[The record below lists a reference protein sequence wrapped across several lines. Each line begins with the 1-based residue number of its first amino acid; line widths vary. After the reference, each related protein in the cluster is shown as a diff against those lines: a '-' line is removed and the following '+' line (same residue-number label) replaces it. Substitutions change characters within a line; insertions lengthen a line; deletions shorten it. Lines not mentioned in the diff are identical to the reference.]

1 MLLDSWG
8 FQTYNTGF
16 ERHSTDTT
24 HEEFFGGHTKMGHGL
39 LNGKRGVVLGVA
51 NEKSIAWA
59 CAQECAAEG
68 ASLIFN
74 YLGEA
79 LERRVRKLLETMPG
93 TPMYPCDVT
102 KDEEIASFFEQVK
115 SQWGTVDFVIH
126 SLAFAQR
133 EDLMGKFIDTKRANF
148 ALAIDISAYSLV
160 AIAREAAPLMPN
172 GGSIIAM
179 TYYGAEKV
187 VPKYNVM
194 GVAKATL
201 EASARYLA
209 SDLGPQN
216 VRVNCISAGPLRTLS
231 AAAIPGL
238 KLMLNTTEKNA
249 PLRRNI
255 DAHEVGRTAVYL
267 LSDLSSGVTG
277 EVVHVDAGYN
287 ILGMFGADLD
297 EPTA

>member
-1 MLLDSWG
+1 
-8 FQTYNTGF
+8 
-16 ERHSTDTT
+16 
-24 HEEFFGGHTKMGHGL
+24 MGHGL
-39 LNGKRGVVLGVA
+39 LKGKRGVVLGVA

-59 CAQECAAEG
+59 CAQACADEG
-68 ASLIFN
+68 AELLFN

-79 LERRVRKLLETMPG
+79 LERRVRKLLEAMPG

-102 KDEEIASFFEQVK
+102 QDGEITAFFQNVRQHW
-115 SQWGTVDFVIH
+115 SSVDFVIH

-133 EDLMGKFIDTKRANF
+133 EDLMGKFINTSRQNF

-160 AIAREAAPLMPN
+160 AIAREVAPLMSN
-172 GGSIIAM
+172 GGSIVAM

-216 VRVNCISAGPLRTLS
+216 IRVNCVSAGPLRTLS
-231 AAAIPGL
+231 ASAIPGL
-238 KLMLNTTEKNA
+238 KLMLNMTQNNA

-255 DAHEVGRTAVYL
+255 EANEVANATVYL

-277 EVVHVDAGYN
+277 EVIHVDSGYHV
-287 ILGMFGADLD
+287 LGMFGA
-297 EPTA
+297 EQIEQEATS